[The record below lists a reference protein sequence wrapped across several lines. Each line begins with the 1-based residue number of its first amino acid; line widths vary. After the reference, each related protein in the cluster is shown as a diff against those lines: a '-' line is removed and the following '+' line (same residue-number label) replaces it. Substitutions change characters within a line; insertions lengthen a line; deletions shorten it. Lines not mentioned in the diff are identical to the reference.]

1 MNGES
6 ASVAV
11 SNQEWEQLMP
21 FKLGLNSHT
30 SKRDTDVDFPKQQN
44 ESSLNLY
51 RGGSQGLQSQ
61 RSHDHL
67 GGALNS
73 NQAQQTRHFIDAWST
88 ERAGNGI
95 DELGK
100 RTRDSVPLNQKLPL
114 SSLTLSMSG
123 KNSEANEENGNR
135 QMGVGVLG
143 SERQNVTQ
151 WMSPL
156 SWMSSTPGGPLAE
169 ALCLGIASS
178 TRTTSTK
185 GCRNSNADVRQ
196 EFDLIN

>member
-6 ASVAV
+6 ASVAG
-11 SNQEWEQLMP
+11 SNQEWEHLMP

-30 SKRDTDVDFPKQQN
+30 NKRDTNVDLSTQQN
-44 ESSLNLY
+44 DSSLKLY
-51 RGGSQGLQSQ
+51 RGDSQGLHSQ

-67 GGALNS
+67 GVALNS

-88 ERAGNGI
+88 ERDGI
-95 DELGK
+95 DDLGK
-100 RTRDSVPLNQKLPL
+100 RKRYSASLNQKLPF
-114 SSLTLSMSG
+114 SSLSLSMSG
-123 KNSEANEENGNR
+123 ENDEANEESGYT

-156 SWMSSTPGGPLAE
+156 SWMSSPPGGPLAE

-178 TRTTSTK
+178 TRATSSSH
-185 GCRNSNADVRQ
+185 GFRSSNPDVRQ